1 MAFDFSKIKGKKI
14 EKNSTKAE
22 ALKNVLGG
30 IASDAS
36 KKIAGNLK
44 KVTVASDDK
53 EGLKAGLDKAKEI
66 VDTQPMDNEPEAE
79 GMTEGKVEQA
89 CEMAETMSQDEIKEL
104 ISKLQEKLAM
114 E

>member
-14 EKNSTKAE
+14 EKDSTKAE

-53 EGLKAGLDKAKEI
+53 EGGNKLMSLRHQIDAFNSDGGGKFLGVLEI
-66 VDTQPMDNEPEAE
+66 MNDSF
-79 GMTEGKVEQA
+79 
-89 CEMAETMSQDEIKEL
+89 SQM
-104 ISKLQEKLAM
+104 KLFQQ
-114 E
+114 

>member
-14 EKNSTKAE
+14 EKDSTKAE

-66 VDTQPMDNEPEAE
+66 VDTQPTEPEVD